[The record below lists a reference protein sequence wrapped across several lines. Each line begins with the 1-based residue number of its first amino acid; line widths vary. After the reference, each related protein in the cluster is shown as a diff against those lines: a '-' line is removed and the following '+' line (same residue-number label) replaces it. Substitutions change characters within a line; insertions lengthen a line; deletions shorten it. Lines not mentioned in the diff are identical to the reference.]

1 MIKTFKMD
9 AKLDLGSDDDRGAKM
24 DTETVRKMRVA
35 KVFRENTDRINS
47 MTFSPSGDLLIS
59 SAEDDQIVIYDCE
72 KGT

>member
-1 MIKTFKMD
+1 MD
-9 AKLDLGSDDDRGAKM
+9 KGDSQERIEERGMKLVDGVIR
-24 DTETVRKMRVA
+24 RFRVA

-47 MTFSPSGDLLIS
+47 MCFAPSGDLLIS